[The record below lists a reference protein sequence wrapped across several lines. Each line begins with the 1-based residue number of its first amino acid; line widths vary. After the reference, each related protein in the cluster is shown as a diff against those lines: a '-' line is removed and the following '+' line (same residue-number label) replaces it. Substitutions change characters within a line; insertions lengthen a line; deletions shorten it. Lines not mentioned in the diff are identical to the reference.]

1 MPHPVS
7 RSTTRRN
14 QPTAS
19 PTLWQQLT
27 PTTQRQVAKVV
38 ADLIRRVHQAAR
50 EEESSHDR

>member
-1 MPHPVS
+1 MSNHPT

-19 PTLWQQLT
+19 PTLWQQLA
-27 PTTQRQVAKVV
+27 PATQQQIAKVV